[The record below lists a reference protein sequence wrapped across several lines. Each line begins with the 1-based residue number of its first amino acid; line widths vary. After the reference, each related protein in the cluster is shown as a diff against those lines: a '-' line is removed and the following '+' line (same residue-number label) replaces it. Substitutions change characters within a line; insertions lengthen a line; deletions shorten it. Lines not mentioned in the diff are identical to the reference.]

1 MTSLA
6 DVCDFSHQ
14 CTNILCRENLGTPE
28 SGKGCFFFFVF
39 IVVKF
44 IFTCEQTVYT
54 LSSQQ
59 TQYLVVILIVGDV
72 PKLRRWVL

>member
-6 DVCDFSHQ
+6 DGCDFSHQ
-14 CTNILCRENLGTPE
+14 CTNTLCRENLGTLE
-28 SGKGCFFFFVF
+28 SGKGCLLFVF

-44 IFTCEQTVYT
+44 VFTCEQTVYT
-54 LSSQQ
+54 LSGQQ